1 MFYILRIV
9 YTIQNK
15 CKGALLDIILLSKR
29 AKDGKITEQKKTC
42 ESLDSFA
49 SGCNVVLKTKLITG
63 YCIKDAKTGKI
74 LIKKGDI

>member
-1 MFYILRIV
+1 M
-9 YTIQNK
+9 N
-15 CKGALLDIILLSKR
+15 IILISKR

-63 YCIKDAKTGKI
+63 YCIKNADTGEI
-74 LIKKGDI
+74 LVKKGNI